1 MTDPNHPAFKIYNG
15 VVQFSILAFTLALV
29 YFAFVYYPK
38 AVKNYKTNVP
48 AGKPAVAPVAA
59 GVDKF
64 PIETKNYRIVYETKS
79 DTYYVFIFGQ
89 QLDAYLLNKNSAML
103 TLKNTLSADSLC
115 SYNIV
120 YASAD
125 NIEIPQQY
133 QQDENCN

>member
-38 AVKNYKTNVP
+38 AVQNYKGATPN
-48 AGKPAVAPVAA
+48 KPAVAPVAA
-59 GVDKF
+59 GTDKF
-64 PIETKNYRIVYETKS
+64 PIETKNFRIVYESKS
-79 DTYYVFIFGQ
+79 DTYYVFVYGK
-89 QLDAYLLNKNSAML
+89 QLDAYLVNKNSAVL

-115 SYNIV
+115 SYSII

-125 NIEIPQQY
+125 NIEVPPQY
-133 QQDENCN
+133 QKDTACK